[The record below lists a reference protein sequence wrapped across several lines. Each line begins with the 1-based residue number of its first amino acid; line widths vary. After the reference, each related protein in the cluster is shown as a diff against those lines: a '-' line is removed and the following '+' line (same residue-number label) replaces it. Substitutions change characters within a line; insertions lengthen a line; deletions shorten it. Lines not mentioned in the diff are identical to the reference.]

1 MKKVYLLIGGNL
13 SDRSLL
19 IKRAGHLI
27 ERRIGRVLEQS
38 SVYETEPWGF
48 DSNEL
53 FLNKVLLVETS
64 LQPSELLET
73 ILKIE
78 KDLGRKRVLNGYE
91 SRLIDIDILFY
102 DDQVITNPNLVIPHP
117 RIQERMFTLKPL
129 QEINGAFIHP
139 VLKKSIQQLVT
150 ECPDGLKVMRYN
162 GK

>member
-1 MKKVYLLIGGNL
+1 MKKVYLLLGGNL

-19 IKRAGHLI
+19 IERAGEFI

-48 DSNEL
+48 DAGEL

-64 LQPSELLET
+64 MQPSELLET
-73 ILKIE
+73 ILEIE

-102 DDQVITNPNLVIPHP
+102 EDQVITNPNLVIPHP

-139 VLKKSIQQLVT
+139 VLKKSIRQLVT

-162 GK
+162 RR